1 MSDLANKIRSIRFSL
16 GETME
21 EFGARFNTSKAT
33 INNWEKGRNK
43 PNKNNLLIIANLG
56 GLSVEEL
63 IMSNKQIYFKK
74 RLKERILHY
83 INHPIDEF
91 RDEFGTFLEQY
102 QDEIFSRILNEA
114 SKISIDD
121 LSYIDIED
129 FIDDEIND
137 IILFTPK
144 STSQSLE
151 NISRRISQI
160 ASEYKKALDDSSK
173 LNFEIDELDKNSI
186 RIVISKLEQLANE
199 VDKMALDEFKKN
211 K

>member
-21 EFGARFNTSKAT
+21 EFGARFNTSTAT

-63 IMSNKQIYFKK
+63 IMGNKQIYFKK

-129 FIDDEIND
+129 FIEDEIND

>member
-63 IMSNKQIYFKK
+63 IMGNKQIYFKK

-129 FIDDEIND
+129 FIEDEIND

-173 LNFEIDELDKNSI
+173 LNFKIDELDKNSI

>member
-43 PNKNNLLIIANLG
+43 PNKNNLLIMANLG